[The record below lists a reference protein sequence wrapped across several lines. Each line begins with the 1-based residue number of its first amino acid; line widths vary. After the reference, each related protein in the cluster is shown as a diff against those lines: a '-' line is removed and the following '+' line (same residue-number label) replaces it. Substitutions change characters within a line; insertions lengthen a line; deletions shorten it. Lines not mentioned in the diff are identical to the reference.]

1 MERGLLWLPLLIM
14 FIWLAWSGKNEY
26 QKLEAYKVWAENFD
40 NAKYDIYAVLGKKD
54 TELTWG
60 KPTRKGVIDLET
72 FSLND
77 VKSIEL
83 IVNDLAIDLN
93 NLPDKGKAALRFN
106 FIQDKIIE
114 IPFTDITLAAKWCEY
129 LRK

>member
-1 MERGLLWLPLLIM
+1 MERGLLWLPLLIV

-26 QKLEAYKVWAENFD
+26 QKLEIYKAWAENFD

-54 TELTWG
+54 NELTWG
-60 KPTRKGVIDLET
+60 KPTRKGILDLET

-77 VKSIEL
+77 VKTIEL
-83 IVNDLAIDLN
+83 IVNDRAIDFN

-106 FIQDKIIE
+106 FIEDKSLE